1 MDRLVLMHCFVRA
14 VESGSFSAVARELG
28 LGQPTVSKNIATL
41 EEHLGTR
48 LLHRSTRRLALTP
61 EGERYY
67 RDCRQILDTVTQ
79 AEANVRGVASP
90 AGLLRVACPTAL
102 ARRRVLPLITSY
114 LQAHEGARIDLSF
127 RNGAVDL
134 VEHGLDLAFLIGTPP
149 DVSYHARRIG
159 LFAKVCVATPAY
171 LGKHGRPRKP
181 ADLTQHNCVVY
192 AHGIVGGT
200 WRFGTEEVQP
210 EGTLRVDNP
219 EGLRTA
225 VLASLGIVVAP
236 TWMFADELHDG
247 RLECLLTEWPIE
259 AVPVHLMY
267 PARRL
272 LPTRA
277 RLFMDYVAEAF
288 ARDPC
293 FNGEAAEELGHVPCV
308 EALRAARFVD
318 AV

>member
-1 MDRLVLMHCFVRA
+1 MDRFVLMQCFVRA

-41 EEHLGTR
+41 EEHLGAR
-48 LLHRSTRRLALTP
+48 LLHRSTRRLAMTP

-79 AEANVRGVASP
+79 AEANVRGEASP
-90 AGLLRVACPTAL
+90 AGLLRIACPAAL
-102 ARRRVLPLITSY
+102 ARLRVLPLVARY
-114 LQAHEGARIDLSF
+114 LETHAGATIDLSF
-127 RNGAVDL
+127 QNRSVDL
-134 VEHGLDLAFLIGTPP
+134 VEHGLDIAFLIGTPP

-159 LFAKVCVATPAY
+159 VFAKVCVATPAY
-171 LGKHGRPRKP
+171 LAARGRPLTP
-181 ADLTQHNCVVY
+181 ADLTQHNCIVY
-192 AHGIVGGT
+192 AQGIAGGT
-200 WRFGTEEVQP
+200 WRFAGEEVHP

-225 VLASLGIVVAP
+225 VLADLGIVVAP

-247 RLECLLTEWPIE
+247 RLECLLTDWPIE

-277 RLFMDYVAEAF
+277 RLFMDYVAAAF
-288 ARDPC
+288 AQDPC
-293 FNGEAAEELGHVPCV
+293 FNGEAAEELGHGPCV
-308 EALRAARFVD
+308 EALRAGGFAD